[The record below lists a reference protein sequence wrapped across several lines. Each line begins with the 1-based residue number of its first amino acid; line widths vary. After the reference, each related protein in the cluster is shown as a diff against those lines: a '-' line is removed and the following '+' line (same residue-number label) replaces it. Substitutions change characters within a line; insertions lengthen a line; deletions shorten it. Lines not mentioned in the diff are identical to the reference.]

1 MLQFLHTY
9 WWCSDTRA
17 SQNCHCRVL
26 AVFDHE
32 KGVAMSSKTVRD
44 AMHPHAFK
52 AALSKVAAASR
63 RLRRRREKRWRPG
76 WLPGTLASVAPIE
89 LAPPDPVKIA
99 VLAMESL
106 GRASMRAS
114 FTGIEVKVAV
124 PDDATAAIFR
134 AALAETIRNRP
145 TDRLVRV
152 IVD

>member
-1 MLQFLHTY
+1 
-9 WWCSDTRA
+9 
-17 SQNCHCRVL
+17 
-26 AVFDHE
+26 
-32 KGVAMSSKTVRD
+32 MSPKTVRN

-63 RLRRRREKRWRPG
+63 RLGRRREKRARPD
-76 WLPGTLASVAPIE
+76 WLPGPSLKSTRPAPIE
-89 LAPPDPVKIA
+89 PDPVRIA

-114 FTGIEVKVAV
+114 FTGVEVEVTV

-152 IVD
+152 VVD